1 MTEKGI
7 TAKAADSIAFLFTL
21 IILIFAA
28 SGLLSELVRW
38 IIEVTTEG
46 FDELPRRDKRML
58 CTLRFVRLC
67 LTTPKMI

>member
-7 TAKAADSIAFLFTL
+7 TAKAADSIAFLLT
-21 IILIFAA
+21 LIFAA
-28 SGLLSELVRW
+28 SGPLSKLVRR